1 MATHLSV
8 GEALKLVNSFKGNK
22 REVLAFISNVDTA
35 FDVINT
41 KKNRTY
47 CRNLCLQELMVNQ
60 GLR

>member
-8 GEALKLVNSFKGNK
+8 GEALKLVNPFKGNK

-41 KKNRTY
+41 KKKSDV
-47 CRNLCLQELMVNQ
+47 L
-60 GLR
+60 